1 MCFTAKG
8 AKDAKDENELSRII
22 LDAAFRVH
30 SAVGPG
36 LLESAYEACLAY
48 ELRNEGLTVLT
59 QVPLPLIYKEV
70 KLDVGYRLDL
80 LVEDLVVVEIKSVEA
95 LIGIHQAQ
103 VISYLR
109 LSGKKLGILI
119 NFNTLHLREGI
130 RRVVNGL

>member
-1 MCFTAKG
+1 
-8 AKDAKDENELSRII
+8 
-22 LDAAFRVH
+22 LDAAFKVH
-30 SAVGPG
+30 TALGPG

-70 KLDVGYRLDL
+70 RLDAGYRLDL
-80 LVEDLVVVEIKSVEA
+80 LVEDMVVVEIKAVDA
-95 LIGIHQAQ
+95 LAAIHQAQ

-119 NFNTLHLREGI
+119 NFNSLHLRDGI